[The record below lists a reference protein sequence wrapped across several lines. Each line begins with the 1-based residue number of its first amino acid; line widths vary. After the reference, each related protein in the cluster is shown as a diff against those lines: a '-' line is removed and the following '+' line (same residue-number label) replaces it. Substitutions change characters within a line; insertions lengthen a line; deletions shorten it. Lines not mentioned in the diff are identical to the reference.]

1 MSTSGTYSYWP
12 KVEHPNAIFPQMA
25 SASLQPSFYF
35 GGSQVP
41 VNLGVSHGSGFG
53 FRSQH
58 KSSLESMKQLDTQ
71 GRGINVAYN
80 RHHNIAL
87 PKHMSTIRRVI

>member
-1 MSTSGTYSYWP
+1 MSTSGTYAYWP
-12 KVEHPNAIFPQMA
+12 KVDHQNVIFPQMA
-25 SASLQPSFYF
+25 SASLQPAFYF

-41 VNLGVSHGSGFG
+41 VNLSVSHGSGFG

-58 KSSLESMKQLDTQ
+58 KPSLDSMKQLDTQ
-71 GRGINVAYN
+71 GRGIKVAYN

-87 PKHMSTIRRVI
+87 PKHMSTIKRVI